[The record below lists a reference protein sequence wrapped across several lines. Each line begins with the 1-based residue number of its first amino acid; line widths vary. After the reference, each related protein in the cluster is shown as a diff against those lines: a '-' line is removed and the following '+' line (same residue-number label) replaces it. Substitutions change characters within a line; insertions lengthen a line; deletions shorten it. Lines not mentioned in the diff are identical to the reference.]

1 MASLSHCTWSNSVS
15 LPGPPVAGRSLRPI
29 SRQPSASSASMA
41 RWATVWLATCS
52 ALSTASNWLTISAEL
67 TISLPS
73 PRRNSTVPASTIETY
88 MMSLLGEYCIATV
101 CAPESVAG
109 DDVLSQVVAG
119 HPTFAVFEKPL
130 DPRILIDFLKGS
142 SASRTG
148 GGLET
153 PPAHEPAHPLFHHA
167 RRSLSL
173 HNDSCLSR
181 VGSCSAIR

>member
-1 MASLSHCTWSNSVS
+1 MLESRVIFRVLIADDEKIIADTLALILSLNGFEATAVYSGEQAVET
-15 LPGPPVAGRSLRPI
+15 AITLRPDAVI
-29 SRQPSASSASMA
+29 SDICMGKMSGIDAAVLIQRIVSDCA
-41 RWATVWLATCS
+41 VIL
-52 ALSTASNWLTISAEL
+52 ISGL
-67 TISLPS
+67 
-73 PRRNSTVPASTIETY
+73 
-88 MMSLLGEYCIATV
+88 
-101 CAPESVAG
+101 AG
-109 DDVLSQVVAG
+109 DDILSQVVAG

-142 SASRTG
+142 SASKTG

-181 VGSCSAIR
+181 VGSCSAIRVGAY